1 VTVGTLRVTALAAL
15 APLAQ
20 DIVIAGHDEDEV
32 RFLVF
37 PNLAACRAVAGLPEN
52 AALADVLAHA
62 KVRSAIGEGLA
73 KLKAQNSG
81 SAGHATRALLLAE
94 PPSIDGGEITD
105 KGYVNQSAVLAR
117 RADAVAMLRDDMSRE
132 WIGCG

>member
-1 VTVGTLRVTALAAL
+1 MLRVAAVAAL

-37 PNLAACRAVAGLPEN
+37 PNVAACRGVSGLPET
-52 AALADVLAHA
+52 ASLADVLAHA
-62 KVRSAIGEGLA
+62 KVREAVAQGLA

-81 SAGHATRALLLAE
+81 SAGHATRALLLID

-105 KGYVNQSAVLAR
+105 KGYINQSAVLVR
-117 RADAVAMLRDDMSRE
+117 RTDALAKLRDDASRE
-132 WIGCG
+132 WIACK

>member
-1 VTVGTLRVTALAAL
+1 
-15 APLAQ
+15 
-20 DIVIAGHDEDEV
+20 V

-37 PNLAACRAVAGLPEN
+37 PNVAACRALAGLAESAP
-52 AALADVLAHA
+52 LADVLAHA
-62 KVRSAIGEGLA
+62 KVRAAIGQGLA
-73 KLKAQNSG
+73 ELKAQNGG
-81 SAGHATRALLLAE
+81 SAGHATRALLLVE

-117 RADAVAMLRDDMSRE
+117 RADAVAKLRDNASRE

>member
-1 VTVGTLRVTALAAL
+1 MLRVAAVAAL

-37 PNLAACRAVAGLPEN
+37 PNVAACRALSTLPDT
-52 AALADVLAHA
+52 APLAEVLAHA
-62 KVRSAIGEGLA
+62 KVRAGVGQGLA
-73 KLKAQNSG
+73 KLKAQNGG
-81 SAGHATRALLLAE
+81 SAGHATRALFLAD

-105 KGYVNQSAVLAR
+105 KGYINQRAVLDR
-117 RADAVAMLRDDMSRE
+117 RAEALAVLRDDTSKA
-132 WIGCG
+132 WIGCD